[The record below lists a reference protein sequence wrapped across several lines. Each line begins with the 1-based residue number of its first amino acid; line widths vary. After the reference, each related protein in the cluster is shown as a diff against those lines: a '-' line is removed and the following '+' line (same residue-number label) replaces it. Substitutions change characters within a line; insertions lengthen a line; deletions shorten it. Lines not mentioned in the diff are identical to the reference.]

1 MKLSPPTGGARKM
14 GLMQNG
20 ANERWLVVREDGQ
33 LWLHEGGP
41 EAFDRLVTRSELRTR
56 YPRLYSPTLQIE
68 SVRSAQHPAFT
79 PPKLVEPATA
89 SFPGGASPRTR
100 IEVGLDGSSL
110 NTSMVADLSPKLTG
124 AKRIGAGKKP
134 PGEINNG

>member
-56 YPRLYSPTLQIE
+56 YPRLYAALVASDNKDRPRV
-68 SVRSAQHPAFT
+68 VR
-79 PPKLVEPATA
+79 E
-89 SFPGGASPRTR
+89 R
-100 IEVGLDGSSL
+100 
-110 NTSMVADLSPKLTG
+110 
-124 AKRIGAGKKP
+124 
-134 PGEINNG
+134 